1 MPSPEEL
8 EGKYILL
15 SARATPEKDGRFSAF
30 CDELGLATCAES
42 KEAAMDRLKDITML
56 VLNTATERGEILAL
70 LEGRAIRLCRLEV
83 AQDAGMLVTGG
94 ISPVHNNWLRMLG
107 DFSLG
112 ANIHS
117 GYVPP
122 KNLVPA

>member
-42 KEAAMDRLKDITML
+42 KEAAMDRLEDITML